1 MMMLVASGFL
11 FLLATAVY
19 LAFSLQRQT
28 KACVDLQMENAK
40 LSVQLQEN
48 KKAAEEKIGWLEQSK
63 QTMHETFKALSFE
76 SLEKN
81 QQVFLALANETFQKF
96 QEKAEGNLETK
107 TTAIT
112 ALFDPMKASLKKL
125 SEDVVLLEKER
136 KADHDV
142 LKMHLKMMSDSEK
155 ELKEETSKLVRALRA
170 PATRGRW
177 GELQLKRVVELCGM
191 VNHCDFFE
199 QEQVESLR
207 PDMII
212 RLPGDRQVIV
222 DAKTPFEAYY
232 DALQTE
238 DADKKRDFLQI
249 HAKHIRAHIM
259 SLSKKSYWEHFEP
272 TPEFVILFLPSEAF
286 FSAALEFDPTL
297 IELGIEQKVVLATPV
312 SLIGLLRSIAYGWK
326 QEVISRH
333 TKEVYQLGK
342 ELYKRI
348 SDMHGHLTKVGKH
361 LSSGVDCYNK
371 MLGSWESR
379 VLVTARKFEQLGLSQ
394 QEALEISEGIES
406 KPRELL
412 IKVSQ
417 ETTEV

>member
-1 MMMLVASGFL
+1 MLLYSICLILLLVALIL
-11 FLLATAVY
+11 FY
-19 LAFSLQRQT
+19 SLQ
-28 KACVDLQMENAK
+28 KKNEALACLQIENAK
-40 LSVQLQEN
+40 LTVMLEEN
-48 KKAAEEKIGWLEQSK
+48 KKTADEKIGWLEQSK
-63 QTMHETFKALSFE
+63 ATMHETFKALSFE

-81 QQVFLALANETFQKF
+81 QQVFLSLANETFQKF
-96 QEKAEGNLETK
+96 QEKAEGNLESK
-107 TTAIT
+107 TTAISS
-112 ALFDPMKASLKKL
+112 LFDPMKDSLKKL
-125 SEDVVLLEKER
+125 SDDVVLLEKER

-191 VNHCDFFE
+191 INHCDFFE
-199 QEQVESLR
+199 QEQSESLR

-238 DADKKRDFLQI
+238 DADTKREFLHM

-286 FSAALEFDPTL
+286 FSAALEYDPTL
-297 IELGIEQKVVLATPV
+297 IEMGIEQKVILATPV

-348 SDMHGHLTKVGKH
+348 ADMHGHLTKVGKH
-361 LSSGVDCYNK
+361 LSSSVDCYNK
-371 MLGSWESR
+371 VLGSWESR

-394 QEALEISEGIES
+394 QEEIDTSEGIENR
-406 KPRELL
+406 PRELL
-412 IKVSQ
+412 ASQ
-417 ETTEV
+417 DPYEKIDL